1 MENKKSKNILD
12 SINLPSDLKNIP
24 EEKLPELCDEVRK
37 FLIQSVSQTGGH
49 FGSNLGVV
57 ELTVALHRVFDTP
70 KDLLIWDVGHQSYPH
85 KILTGRK
92 ERMQTIRKY
101 GGLAPFPKR
110 EESEFDAF
118 GVGHSSTS
126 ISAAV
131 GMAQANRNKK
141 DAPQVVAV
149 IGDGALTGG
158 MAFEALNHAGDVKA
172 DMLVILNDNKMS
184 ISPNV
189 GGMGKYLTR
198 LISSPGYI
206 NFRSKGRDILDTVPV
221 IGKFARRVESHTK
234 GIITPGTLFEEL
246 GFEYF
251 GPIDGHDMGEL
262 IEILSNLKKIRGPR
276 FLHIITKKGK
286 GYAPAEKDSC
296 SLHAVKPFDP
306 VTGKSC
312 GDGKKKL
319 TYTDVFSDWVC
330 DMAKK
335 DKKLQAITPAM
346 CEGSGLVRFRNEFPK
361 RYHDVGIAEQHAVTF
376 AAGLACEGEKP
387 VVAIYSSFLQRAYD
401 QLIHD
406 VALQNLNVL
415 FAVDRAG
422 IVGED
427 GATHAGSFDLAYLRA
442 VPNVTIMAPSS
453 ENECYAMLEAGFN
466 HKGPVAVRYPR
477 GGGAGNYDKE
487 KIETVEIGKAKIV
500 RNGKG
505 VAILS
510 FGALLENCKKA
521 AEDLDATLVDMCF
534 VKPLDEKI
542 LRELSATHKYFVT
555 IEDNTIVGGA
565 GSAVCEFVL
574 NNKLDVKVK
583 NLGLPDKFTEHGTRA
598 EILSDAGLDEEGIL
612 KSTQSFI
619 SENQSVSRLG

>member
-1 MENKKSKNILD
+1 MENKKAKNILD
-12 SINLPSDLKNIP
+12 SIDLPSDLKNIP
-24 EEKLPELCDEVRK
+24 EEKLPEFCDEVRK

-70 KDLLIWDVGHQSYPH
+70 RDLLIWDVGHQSYPH

-92 ERMQTIRKY
+92 ERMHTIRKH

-131 GMAQANRNKK
+131 GMALANKNKK
-141 DAPQVVAV
+141 NAPQVVAV

-158 MAFEALNHAGDVKA
+158 MAFEALNHAGDAKA
-172 DMLVILNDNKMS
+172 DMLVVLNDNKMS

-206 NFRSKGRDILDTVPV
+206 NFRSKGRDILDTVPA
-221 IGKFARRVESHTK
+221 IGSFARRVESHTK

-246 GFEYF
+246 GFEYY
-251 GPIDGHDMGEL
+251 GPIDGHDVQTLVEVL
-262 IEILSNLKKIRGPR
+262 ANLKNIKGPKL
-276 FLHIITKKGK
+276 LHIITKKGK
-286 GYAPAEKDSC
+286 GYAPAEEDAC

-306 VTGKSC
+306 VTGKSN

-346 CEGSGLVRFRNEFPK
+346 CEGSGLSKFRSEFPE

-415 FAVDRAG
+415 FAIDRAG

-427 GATHAGSFDLAYLRA
+427 GATHAGSFDLSFMRC
-442 VPNVTIMAPSS
+442 VPNMIIMAPSS
-453 ENECYAMLEAGFN
+453 ENECYAMLEAGFR
-466 HKGPVAVRYPR
+466 HKGPAAVRYPR
-477 GGGAGNYDKE
+477 GGSSSPEKYDPE
-487 KIETVEIGKAKIV
+487 KIGNIEIGKAKIII
-500 RNGKG
+500 NGKD

-510 FGALLENCKKA
+510 FGALLSNCEKA
-521 AEDLDATLVDMCF
+521 AHNLDATLVDMRF
-534 VKPLDEKI
+534 VKPLDEKL
-542 LRELSATHKYFVT
+542 LRELSATHQYFVT
-555 IEDNTIVGGA
+555 VEDNATAGGA
-565 GSAVCEFVL
+565 GSAVSEFVL

-583 NLGLPDKFTEHGTRA
+583 NIGLPDKFTEHGTRA
-598 EILSDAGLDEEGIL
+598 EIISGVGLDEEGIL
-612 KSTQSFI
+612 DSARSFI
-619 SENQSVSRLG
+619 S